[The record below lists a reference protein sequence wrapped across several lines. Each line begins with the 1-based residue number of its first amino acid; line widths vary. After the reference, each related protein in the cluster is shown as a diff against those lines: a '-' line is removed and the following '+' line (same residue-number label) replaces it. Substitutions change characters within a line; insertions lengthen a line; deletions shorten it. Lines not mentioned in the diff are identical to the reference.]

1 MGIAQRSRQQLA
13 VSGEVLSRVV
23 VVQDRY
29 RAREVGLLQF
39 PGSTGP
45 TAALTRRSGSARAHP
60 TRESYPH
67 IHKANS
73 PPPPNPLPRLP
84 PPVFI
89 SHLGPDRRGPR
100 SPGSPPATCCR
111 APDLRLH
118 GPDWRAT
125 AAAPLRLNGYSPRSS
140 GTGDGAA
147 RRAPDARRH
156 GGAGHLRLR
165 DTAPEVGEGQ
175 QARGGSERGPWR
187 RARFPPCVRVGG
199 SVSLPRFSRVRAFS
213 GRAGTERGWRGR
225 VPGVPHLWIGR
236 WEDKWRRP

>member
-73 PPPPNPLPRLP
+73 PPPPNPHPRLP

-125 AAAPLRLNGYSPRSS
+125 AAAPLRMNGYAPRSS

-147 RRAPDARRH
+147 RRAPDDRRH
-156 GGAGHLRLR
+156 GGARHLRLR
-165 DTAPEVGEGQ
+165 DTAGEVGERGNLLGAGVSAAPGVAPDFPRVCAGA
-175 QARGGSERGPWR
+175 ARCLYPDFRGS
-187 RARFPPCVRVGG
+187 AR
-199 SVSLPRFSRVRAFS
+199 SVSGRELS
-213 GRAGTERGWRGR
+213 GGGGVGCRGSLISG
-225 VPGVPHLWIGR
+225 
-236 WEDKWRRP
+236 